1 MIITIIIVS
10 NFLIRQE
17 CLLRCKQRELLKEI
31 VKQYNNTFCK
41 QIIWALQGPN
51 YELLNLKIIISVK
64 GWSCIFYQLL
74 LLFLNLYTG

>member
-51 YELLNLKIIISVK
+51 YEFLNLKIIISVK